1 MAGHVIAIIVSFS
14 DMRAREGAKIPKQL
28 SRVGGWSSGL
38 VILNLLHSFLFLE
51 KVMRDFAG
59 GPVAKWSIVNAGAL
73 GLIPVQGTRPHMP

>member
-51 KVMRDFAG
+51 
-59 GPVAKWSIVNAGAL
+59 
-73 GLIPVQGTRPHMP
+73 